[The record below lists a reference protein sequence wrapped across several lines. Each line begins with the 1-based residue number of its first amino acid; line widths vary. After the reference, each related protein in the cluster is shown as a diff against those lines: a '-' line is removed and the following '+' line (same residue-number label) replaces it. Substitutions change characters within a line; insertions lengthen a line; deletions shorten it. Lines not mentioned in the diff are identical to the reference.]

1 MKKSKI
7 IEEAVFEKVEEAG
20 EKIETG

>member
-7 IEEAVFEKVEEAG
+7 IEEAIFKKVEEAG
-20 EKIETG
+20 EKIEIG